1 MNGSCIVRR
10 VDNLNLGARSV
21 VFILAIGVDANA
33 SISGPLPNPVDSN
46 GVTSLVGSRNV
57 DVGLAPLLNV
67 GGRLAKNM
75 IGELLLTLSGDDT
88 RVDLMTATIIVVLS
102 SDLRAT

>member
-1 MNGSCIVRR
+1 MNRSCIARR
-10 VDNLNLGARSV
+10 VDNLNLSARGV

-33 SISGPLPNPVDSN
+33 SISGPLPNPVDSD

-57 DVGLAPLLNV
+57 DIGFAPLLDV
-67 GGRLAKNM
+67 GGRLAENM
-75 IGELLLTLSGDDT
+75 IGELLLTLSGNST
-88 RVDLMTATIIVVLS
+88 RIDLVTATIIVVLS